1 MATNTANINGSR
13 DGSAEADAY
22 APPGF
27 PGFPLIRR
35 LALECQAAYTT
46 DTVKCG
52 RTGAAANVTFCH
64 PNSLTVAF
72 RGSRAP
78 LDFIQ
83 DAKFGRKLLMTLPDG
98 REAEV
103 HEGFLEDFESIIADI
118 VHDVRGKIAE
128 YHRGARPE
136 NLKIYITGH
145 SLGGALAIL
154 CALEF
159 ARQGIPITRV
169 VTFGQPRVG
178 NRVFCE
184 LYNRTPIINGQ
195 DEFQGFLGELTFR
208 VVNEN
213 DIVARLP
220 GKLIGYGE
228 VGQQIFFPMLSV
240 YFGDWRL
247 NPSLWF
253 HLASD
258 LIGFGWALRCRRD
271 VLVACH
277 FLDSYLNRLK
287 RITFNQ

>member
-35 LALECQAAYTT
+35 LALECQAAYST

-52 RTGAAANVTFCH
+52 CTGAAANVTFCH
-64 PNSLTVAF
+64 PNSITVAF

-103 HEGFLEDFESIIADI
+103 HEGFLEDFESIIADV
-118 VHDVRGKIAE
+118 VHEVRGMMAGH
-128 YHRGARPE
+128 HRGARPE
-136 NLKIYITGH
+136 NLKIYVTGH
-145 SLGGALAIL
+145 SLGGSLAIL

-159 ARQGIPITRV
+159 ARQGIPVSRV

-178 NRVFCE
+178 NRVFCD
-184 LYNRTPIINGQ
+184 LYNSTRTAPRDDFSLGQ
-195 DEFQGFLGELTFR
+195 ITFR

-228 VGQQIFFPMLSV
+228 VGQQIFLPMLSV
-240 YFGDWRL
+240 YFVAWRL
-247 NPSLWF
+247 NPPLWF
-253 HLASD
+253 RLASD

-277 FLDSYLNRLK
+277 FIDSYLTRLNRL
-287 RITFNQ
+287 THD